1 MEERRRYVR
10 IDLCIEVEYK
20 VLREE
25 KVSGGA
31 KSKNISEGGMC
42 FLARDK
48 LKKNTLLA
56 LKFHLPDR
64 KISVIDCKG
73 KVIWQSKEGEG
84 YLTGIEFIDLD
95 TNSRFLIK
103 TFVSRFMSELLDYGL
118 R

>member
-1 MEERRRYVR
+1 MKERRRYVR

-20 VLREE
+20 VLSEE
-25 KVSGGA
+25 RAPGGT

-48 LKKNTLLA
+48 IKKGALLA

-64 KISVIDCKG
+64 KRSVIDCKG
-73 KVIWQSKEGEG
+73 RVIWQSKEGEG

-95 TNSRFLIK
+95 TNSRLLIK